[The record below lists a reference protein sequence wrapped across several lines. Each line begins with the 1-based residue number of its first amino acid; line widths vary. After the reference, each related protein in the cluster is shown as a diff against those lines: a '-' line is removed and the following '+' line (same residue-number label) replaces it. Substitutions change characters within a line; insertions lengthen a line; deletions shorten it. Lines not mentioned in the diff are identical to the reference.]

1 MNGSLVVWCNLP
13 ICPPDSAHPPETT
26 SQAASTT
33 SFTGA
38 FNAQQRAAVAA
49 SAGQALTLAK
59 SLRVETVE
67 TLKVWI

>member
-1 MNGSLVVWCNLP
+1 MQFANWVIICHLP
-13 ICPPDSAHPPETT
+13 PIRGTRNNHW
-26 SQAASTT
+26 SQAASTS

-67 TLKVWI
+67 TLKVWT

>member
-1 MNGSLVVWCNLP
+1 MPFAPRFHLKRP
-13 ICPPDSAHPPETT
+13 T
-26 SQAASTT
+26 QATSTT

-49 SAGQALTLAK
+49 SAGQALTLVK